1 MNHVNHG
8 TEKKTEDLWKVDAV
22 SSTETLED
30 AFTQSHDGNYKMHCL
45 EKSNRGKENERERDR
60 ENYQREKNLIGLIL
74 EGLPLC
80 RLKSHS
86 SAAH

>member
-1 MNHVNHG
+1 M
-8 TEKKTEDLWKVDAV
+8 E
-22 SSTETLED
+22 
-30 AFTQSHDGNYKMHCL
+30 
-45 EKSNRGKENERERDR
+45 SNRGKENERERDR

>member
-30 AFTQSHDGNYKMHCL
+30 AFTQSHDGNYKMHYL
-45 EKSNRGKENERERDR
+45 EKSNRGKENERERETERTIR
-60 ENYQREKNLIGLIL
+60 ERRTL
-74 EGLPLC
+74 
-80 RLKSHS
+80 
-86 SAAH
+86 